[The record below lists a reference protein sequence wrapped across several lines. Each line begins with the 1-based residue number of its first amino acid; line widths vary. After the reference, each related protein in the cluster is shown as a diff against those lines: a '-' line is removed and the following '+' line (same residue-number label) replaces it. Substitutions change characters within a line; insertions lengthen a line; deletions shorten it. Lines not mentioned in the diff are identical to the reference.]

1 MSALLLILLLA
12 VIAAIGLVAA
22 GYGDTLGRTASRR
35 GLLAELPPHPGPA
48 DVDALRFSLGLR
60 GYRMDEVDL
69 VLDRLRDEL
78 SARDLR
84 IAELEASLASAMSDD
99 ALYDQDAGY
108 PDDAYVEDAMSGD
121 TGYDEDS
128 TDPAPAGE
136 PVTVRPPEKT

>member
-22 GYGDTLGRTASRR
+22 GYGDALGRTASRR
-35 GLLAELPPHPGPA
+35 GSGAELPPHPVA
-48 DVDALRFSLGLR
+48 EDVDALRFSLGLR

-78 SARDLR
+78 AARDLR
-84 IAELEASLASAMSDD
+84 IAELEASLASVVSDD

-108 PDDAYVEDAMSGD
+108 ADDAYVEDAM
-121 TGYDEDS
+121 TGEDGYNEES
-128 TDPAPAGE
+128 TDPASAGD
-136 PVTVRPPEKT
+136 PVTVRPPEKG